1 MLFNSL
7 VFVAFAAVF
16 FSIWPFASRRDGTR
30 WGFLTCMSLAF
41 YGWWDWR
48 FIFLLLASGLIDF
61 YCGLAMDR
69 SSGPLRRRQFL
80 LLSIAGNLGS
90 LGFFKYGQFFAT
102 LLDSGLTQ
110 LGMPVY
116 FAAALPDFTLILPV
130 GISFYTFQSMSY
142 SLDIYRGRLRPTTN
156 VFHFF
161 AYLSMFPQLIA
172 GPIVRA
178 RDMLGQLSR
187 HRVPSDVQ
195 VWHAIKLFGFGLFRK
210 AVIADHIGTM
220 INAAYDGAAE
230 TDDAFFWWVV
240 TFGFGLQI
248 YGDFS
253 GYSLMARGIAKG
265 MGLRIHMNFRH
276 PFLSM
281 SLREY
286 WQRWHISLSSWFRD
300 YVYIPLGGSR
310 HGVAR
315 GALYMFITMTL
326 SGLWHGAAM
335 TYVTWGVIHASIL
348 GLERLTG
355 YSTRL
360 QAMGAGGRSVAYVVT
375 MFQVGLAWPY
385 FRGDSVDHANQI
397 LVKLFTHDF
406 TMAAFSEFPAALL
419 CIVLMI
425 LIEAAPLITA
435 RITALR
441 RALANAYVDG
451 VVVAGAYLSSI
462 FLRGPEAAFIYF
474 QF

>member
-7 VFVAFAAVF
+7 IFVAFAIVF
-16 FSIWPFASRRDGTR
+16 FGLWPLPNRRDLTR
-30 WGFLTCMSLAF
+30 WGFLTGMSLVF

-48 FIFLLLASGLIDF
+48 FIFLLLTSGLIDF
-61 YCGLAMDR
+61 YCGRAMAR
-69 SSGPLRRRQFL
+69 TPSFERRRLLL
-80 LLSIAGNLGS
+80 LLSLAGNLGS
-90 LGFFKYGQFFAT
+90 LAFFKYGQFFAK

-110 LGMPVY
+110 LGLPTY
-116 FAAALPDFTLILPV
+116 FAASLPDFTLILPV

-142 SLDIYRGRLRPTTN
+142 SLDIYRGRLRPTTSLL
-156 VFHFF
+156 HFF
-161 AYLSMFPQLIA
+161 AYLAMFPQLIA

-178 RDMLGQLSR
+178 RDTPGQLKR
-187 HRVPSDVQ
+187 GRAPSDVQ
-195 VWHAIKLFGFGLFRK
+195 IWHGIKLFGFGLFRK

-220 INAAYDGAAE
+220 INSAYDGAAK
-230 TDDAFFWWVV
+230 TDDAFLWWAV

-248 YGDFS
+248 YADFS
-253 GYSLMARGIAKG
+253 GYSLMARGLAKG
-265 MGLRIHMNFRH
+265 MGLRIHTNFRN

-315 GALYMFITMTL
+315 GAFYMFITMTL
-326 SGLWHGAAM
+326 SGLWHGAAL

-360 QAMGAGGRSVAYVVT
+360 QAMGVGGCAVAYLVT

-385 FRGDSVDHANQI
+385 FRGESIEQANRI

-406 TMAAFSEFPAALL
+406 TAAAFFEFPAALL
-419 CIVLMI
+419 CIALAIV
-425 LIEAAPLITA
+425 IEAGPVILA
-435 RITALR
+435 RFPALR
-441 RALANAYVDG
+441 RAFANPIVDSLT
-451 VVVAGAYLSSI
+451 VAAAYLAAI